1 MNVKEKTTPV
11 PIRLRD
17 AVLPLVSPRK
27 GFFGPGFPAVAPV
40 ILFVSLFAVYTAG
53 RRLEHEFYLS
63 PQHTL
68 LELQD
73 ARAAID
79 RMMEGAPDS
88 ARTEALRSAAES
100 LTGEGS
106 AVLDAVSTSVPG
118 GLFLLYLTELWALLV
133 LYAQFAGGEELP
145 VGERRHRR
153 SLMLAAYTL
162 APLALRELASGL
174 LVGLQDPSGVRNAV
188 SAAGYRAAT
197 GISFSP
203 LSLLELDPVPAFVRF
218 MLLFLTDPFFIW
230 AGVVLWAG
238 CREVF
243 RLKGSRA
250 AIPVFV
256 MAAAFALN
264 ETALESIGLQAQLGR
279 VV

>member
-1 MNVKEKTTPV
+1 MNVKEPTPPV

-17 AVLPLVSPRK
+17 AVLRLVSPRRD
-27 GFFGPGFPAVAPV
+27 FDPGSGVASSS
-40 ILFVSLFAVYTAG
+40 FVSLFACTRPGAVSNTSSTLA
-53 RRLEHEFYLS
+53 LS
-63 PQHTL
+63 NL

-73 ARAAID
+73 ARAAIVD
-79 RMMEGAPDS
+79 DEGARTRPD
-88 ARTEALRSAAES
+88 EELRSARKS
-100 LTGEGS
+100 LTGEVPRPGR
-106 AVLDAVSTSVPG
+106 VSTSVPG

-218 MLLFLTDPFFIW
+218 ILLFLTDPFFIW
-230 AGVVLWAG
+230 AGFVLCAG

>member
-1 MNVKEKTTPV
+1 MNVKEKTPV

-27 GFFGPGFPAVAPV
+27 GFSGPGFPAVAP
-40 ILFVSLFAVYTAG
+40 IFLFVSLFAVYTAG

-63 PQHTL
+63 PQLTL
-68 LELQD
+68 LEIQD
-73 ARAAID
+73 ARTVID
-79 RMMEGAPDS
+79 RMMEGAPES
-88 ARTEALRSAAES
+88 VKAEALRGAVES

-106 AVLDAVSTSVPG
+106 AVSDAISTAVPG

-145 VGERRHRR
+145 VGERHHRR
-153 SLMLAAYTL
+153 SLVLAAYAL
-162 APLALRELASGL
+162 APFAIRELASGL
-174 LVGLQDPSGVRNAV
+174 VIGLQDSSGVRNAV

-203 LSLLELDPVPAFVRF
+203 LSLLELGPVPAFVRF
-218 MLLFLTDPFFIW
+218 VLLFLTDPFFIW

-243 RLKGSRA
+243 RLQGKRA
-250 AIPVFV
+250 VIPVFV

-264 ETALESIGLQAQLGR
+264 EAALESIGLQAQLGR